1 MGSVSLTLN
10 DKQKMQ
16 LEQIILDKDKE
27 EAFKFLKEYI
37 YDKIKAQEQSH
48 CKPPF

>member
-48 CKPPF
+48 CKPVF

>member
-48 CKPPF
+48 CRPPF